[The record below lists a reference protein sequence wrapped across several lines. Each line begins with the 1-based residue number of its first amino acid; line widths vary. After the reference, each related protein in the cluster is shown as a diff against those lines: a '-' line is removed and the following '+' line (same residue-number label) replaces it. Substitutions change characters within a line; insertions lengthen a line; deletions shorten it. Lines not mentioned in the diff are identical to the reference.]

1 MLSKTGSV
9 PKKPIRAPLDAG
21 QGRNKLRAPGKKVG
35 RKNPDTQ
42 RLARTRVVQLR
53 SWMKAFVQSRRKGR
67 ETPREHAEG
76 ESPELNDCGVGTG
89 GPWSRIKPN

>member
-1 MLSKTGSV
+1 MLNKAGSV

-21 QGRNKLRAPGKKVG
+21 QGRNKLRAPGKVG

-53 SWMKAFVQSRRKGR
+53 SRMKAARQGRKAGRHRGNMRRAK
-67 ETPREHAEG
+67 A
-76 ESPELNDCGVGTG
+76 LN
-89 GPWSRIKPN
+89 